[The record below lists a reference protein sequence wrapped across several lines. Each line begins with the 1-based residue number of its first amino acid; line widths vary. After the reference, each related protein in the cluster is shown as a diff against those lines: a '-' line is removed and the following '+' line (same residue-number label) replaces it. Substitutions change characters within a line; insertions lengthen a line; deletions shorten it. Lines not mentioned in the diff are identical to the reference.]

1 MIGYFLACRSVQTR
15 RHLAPLRRLA
25 SATDDAAEAEPI
37 SCKGGG
43 NRQGESPVGERAQVN
58 AIARALGVDWNTAE
72 KWLTRFE
79 RLRRPPAS
87 E

>member
-1 MIGYFLACRSVQTR
+1 ME
-15 RHLAPLRRLA
+15 
-25 SATDDAAEAEPI
+25 ATKRDAHNHKRTALWRTPWR
-37 SCKGGG
+37 GGVE
-43 NRQGESPVGERAQVN
+43 GESPVGERAQVN